1 MIIRL
6 EKIIIIMHK
15 VHRNHYYQNI
25 DHDQHDDQRKRS
37 KSTESLKLIV

>member
-15 VHRNHYYQNI
+15 VHCNHYYQNI
-25 DHDQHDDQRKRS
+25 DHDQHDDHDDQ
-37 KSTESLKLIV
+37 VNNDQQ